1 MSVDRTKVSGAT
13 CAINERPGSAI
24 YSKLLEFWTSLV
36 SDAWSRQAAGSPLG
50 TRITWKFHGGGA
62 ACYRFRRMRGWGS
75 ASLQNHSSTALA
87 KIIQVRLRNCPLAG
101 SLHRRQNSCPAQNP
115 ETRTSKLCTLDARV
129 TGDNVWI
136 CFSYWC
142 KELPYSYCLPWKLL
156 YFFQRRWSTKFVDR
170 TKKDFGEF
178 SNRKLN
184 NEFFC

>member
-1 MSVDRTKVSGAT
+1 MSVDGTKVSGAT

-75 ASLQNHSSTALA
+75 ASLQNHSSMALA

-101 SLHRRQNSCPAQNP
+101 SLHRRQNSCPAQNS
-115 ETRTSKLCTLDARV
+115 ETRTSKLWTFDARA

-136 CFSYWC
+136 LMQRIALFLLLALKITIPFPKKLIDKICRSN
-142 KELPYSYCLPWKLL
+142 KER
-156 YFFQRRWSTKFVDR
+156 FRRIFK
-170 TKKDFGEF
+170 
-178 SNRKLN
+178 
-184 NEFFC
+184 